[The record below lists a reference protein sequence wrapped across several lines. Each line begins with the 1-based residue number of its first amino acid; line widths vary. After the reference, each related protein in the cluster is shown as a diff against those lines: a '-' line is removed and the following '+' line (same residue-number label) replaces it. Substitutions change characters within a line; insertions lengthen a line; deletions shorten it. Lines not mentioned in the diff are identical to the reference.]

1 MFVFFDVIEDVDMED
16 GDIDLMMDMNFFDD
30 IMGERS
36 FRYGFFGRFMGG
48 DSWFGE
54 LILWLNFFSKGDVG
68 VYSLFVLK
76 FKYVLEFFFN
86 MVLCIEYSNIFKYCN
101 CL

>member
-54 LILWLNFFSKGDVG
+54 LIL
-68 VYSLFVLK
+68 
-76 FKYVLEFFFN
+76 
-86 MVLCIEYSNIFKYCN
+86 
-101 CL
+101 